1 MGCFR
6 LLEGYYLYLITKRK
20 PLGSLAGHT
29 VYGIADTAL
38 IPLSGIHDSWAERR
52 YRKLLLSG
60 VDLTKDFF
68 FSYTYNLSYTVQHNL
83 THNECLDPFDC
94 IFVWNAY
101 LTRDLRTALKMASS
115 DNKWV
120 LPLVHG
126 SWQQRNLSIFGK
138 IVQLTLISRRSRRF
152 AGTRYLKRGINQ
164 LGWVANEVET
174 EQIVSLQNPAPNGV
188 PSLTSVVQVH
198 SFKKNPF

>member
-1 MGCFR
+1 M
-6 LLEGYYLYLITKRK
+6 
-20 PLGSLAGHT
+20 AGHT
-29 VYGIADTAL
+29 VYGIAETAL
-38 IPLSGIHDSWAERR
+38 IPLSGMHDSWAERR

-68 FSYTYNLSYTVQHNL
+68 FSYTYNIYGTVQHNL
-83 THNECLDPFDC
+83 MHREDANAFDC
-94 IFVWNAY
+94 IYVWNEY
-101 LTRDLRTALKMASS
+101 LTRDLRTALM

-164 LGWVANEVET
+164 FGFVANEVET
-174 EQIVSLQNPAPNGV
+174 EQIVSLQNLSQPGV
-188 PSLTSVVQVH
+188 PSLASVIQVSLPLPH
-198 SFKKNPF
+198 SAMHDVTGG

>member
-1 MGCFR
+1 M
-6 LLEGYYLYLITKRK
+6 ITKRK
-20 PLGSLAGHT
+20 ALGSLAGHT

-38 IPLSGIHDSWAERR
+38 IPLSGTHDSWAERR
-52 YRKLLLSG
+52 YRKLMLSG

-68 FSYTYNLSYTVQHNL
+68 YSYTYNMCYTVQHNL
-83 THNECLDPFDC
+83 TQKESLDPFDC
-94 IFVWNAY
+94 IFVWNEY
-101 LTRDLRTALKMASS
+101 LTRDLRTALS

-126 SWQQRNLSIFGK
+126 SWQQRNLSIFGR
-138 IVQLTLISRRSRRF
+138 IVHLTLVSRRSRRF

-174 EQIVSLQNPAPNGV
+174 EQIVSLQTLNQSGV
-188 PSLTSVVQVH
+188 PALASIVQVSPAL
-198 SFKKNPF
+198 SFRCF

>member
-1 MGCFR
+1 MF
-6 LLEGYYLYLITKRK
+6 LITKRK
-20 PLGSLAGHT
+20 AVGSLAGHS
-29 VYGIADTAL
+29 VYGISDTAL
-38 IPLSGIHDSWAERR
+38 IPLTGCHDGWAERR

-68 FSYTYNLSYTVQHNL
+68 FSYTYNISYTVQHNL
-83 THNECLDPFDC
+83 THEEHLDPFDC

-101 LTRDLRTALKMASS
+101 LTRDLRTALS
-115 DNKWV
+115 DTKWV

-174 EQIVSLQNPAPNGV
+174 EQIVSLQNLNQSGV
-188 PSLTSVVQVH
+188 PSLASIVQVYPLH
-198 SFKKNPF
+198 HYLNSPALHWKL